1 MMVLPLAFYLLY
13 STIKVEV
20 GEGMMKSDKVDRGAD
35 EPKVQLE
42 VEVGIGV

>member
-1 MMVLPLAFYLLY
+1 MDSLLVYYLLY
-13 STIKVEV
+13 SIIQVEV
-20 GEGMMKSDKVDRGAD
+20 GEETMKSDRVDRGAD